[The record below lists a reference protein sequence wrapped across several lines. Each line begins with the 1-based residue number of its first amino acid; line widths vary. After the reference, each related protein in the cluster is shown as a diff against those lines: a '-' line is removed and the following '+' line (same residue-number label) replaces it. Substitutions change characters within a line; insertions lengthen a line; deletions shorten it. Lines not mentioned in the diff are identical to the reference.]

1 MDKTT
6 ALSDATFGKRIAEEE
21 GDLLSDYFVKTE
33 QWRRLVSGE
42 VDIVYG
48 PKGSGKSAL
57 YTLLTREFD
66 KLRLEK
72 RTVAI
77 PAENPRGTPAFRD
90 LVDDPP
96 SSEEEFRSLWKI
108 YFLILLGGY
117 VRHLIAT
124 LRMRDESAER
134 AISILVASGLMR
146 AEATT
151 NLKTVLKAALEY
163 IRSRT
168 VSVEGGLKLDPLTG
182 APELSGKVTLA
193 EPTVEQRAAGAVS
206 TDDMFEALNSCLER
220 WQITVW
226 LLMDRLDVAFT
237 ENTKLEKNALRALFR
252 AYLDLQAYSR
262 IAIKV
267 FLRDDIWR
275 RIVADGFREA
285 SHITRSMT
293 IVWDQASLLNLI
305 VRRALYNRSVV
316 QYYGVDESQILGDGN
331 KQLAFFYRMFPDQVA
346 SGERQTKTLDWM
358 LSRVSDGYQRPAP
371 RELIHL
377 LNAALDQQLRA
388 YELGSP
394 EPLGTA
400 LIGRNAL
407 KESLSEV
414 SKVRFEQTL
423 CAEYPALRRQ
433 LLRLEN
439 KKTAYSIAS
448 LSRALEVSEEQGSI
462 LAEELVDA
470 GFFLKKVEKGKDV
483 YWVPFIYRDALHLV
497 QGAAD

>member
-1 MDKTT
+1 MDRRT
-6 ALSDATFGKRIAEEE
+6 ALSGATFGKRIAEEE

-33 QWRRLVSGE
+33 QWRRLLSGE

-57 YTLLTREFD
+57 YTLLTREFE
-66 KLRLEK
+66 KLRVER

-96 SSEEEFRSLWKI
+96 SSEEEFRNLWKI
-108 YFLILLGGY
+108 YFLILLGDY
-117 VRHLIAT
+117 IRHHLIASNT
-124 LRMRDESAER
+124 NDERVEG
-134 AISILVASGLMR
+134 AISTLVASGLMR
-146 AEATT
+146 PERTA
-151 NLKTVLKAALEY
+151 NLKTVLKAALDY

-168 VSVEGGLKLDPLTG
+168 FSLEGGIKVDPLTG
-182 APELSGKVTLA
+182 TPEMSGKVTLG
-193 EPTVEQRAAGAVS
+193 EPTLEQRAAGAVS
-206 TDDMFEALNSCLER
+206 TDDIFEAMTSFLAKQN
-220 WQITVW
+220 ITVW
-226 LLMDRLDVAFT
+226 LLLDRLDVAFT
-237 ENTKLEKNALRALFR
+237 ENSKLEKNALRALFR

-262 IAIKV
+262 IGIKV

-275 RIVADGFREA
+275 RIVADVFREA

-305 VRRALYNRSVV
+305 VRRALYNGSVV
-316 QYYGVDESQILGDGN
+316 QYYGVDESAILGDGN
-331 KQLAFFYRMFPDQVA
+331 KQMEFFYQMFPDQVA

-358 LSRVSDGYQRPAP
+358 LSRISDGYQRPAP

-377 LNAALDQQLRA
+377 LNAARDKQLRA
-388 YELGSP
+388 YELGSS

-414 SKVRFEQTL
+414 SRVRFEQTL

-448 LSRALEVSEEQGSI
+448 LSRALEVSEEQGAI

-470 GFFLKKVEKGKDV
+470 GFFLKKIEKGNDV
-483 YWVPFIYRDALHLV
+483 YWVPFIYRDALRLV